1 MPVFLWQKS
10 ASRDWFEQNQA
21 ELEHSNLAVIEY
33 PTRKRL
39 RLEITT
45 ADRRLVHRLTNA
57 FGGQI
62 RKLSPSYVSDFLRRK
77 SGKPIRIGNRLTIA
91 TSGSPK
97 SDRLIIPAG
106 AAFGTGEHAT
116 TAMSLRLFERKSRG
130 LTSGWRM
137 LDAGTGS
144 GILALA
150 AARFGAEIISAIDND
165 PLAIS
170 TAKENARR
178 NRIEN
183 VEFVCGDVTKAIR
196 GRFDVIAA
204 NLFSDLL
211 ITMLPRFRIA
221 LASEGFL
228 ILSGVMRNQE
238 AGLLRVLKINSFAIS
253 ETRHRGKWIAL
264 LAQKRS

>member
-1 MPVFLWQKS
+1 
-10 ASRDWFEQNQA
+10 
-21 ELEHSNLAVIEY
+21 
-33 PTRKRL
+33 
-39 RLEITT
+39 
-45 ADRRLVHRLTNA
+45 
-57 FGGQI
+57 
-62 RKLSPSYVSDFLRRK
+62 
-77 SGKPIRIGNRLTIA
+77 
-91 TSGSPK
+91 
-97 SDRLIIPAG
+97 
-106 AAFGTGEHAT
+106 
-116 TAMSLRLFERKSRG
+116 
-130 LTSGWRM
+130 M